1 LIQGIKNPH
10 PLITCHESYLK
21 IPSRATFYLVNPF
34 VVYCDGSF
42 RKFSKYQNI
51 MVLI

>member
-1 LIQGIKNPH
+1 MNLILN
-10 PLITCHESYLK
+10 

-34 VVYCDGSF
+34 IVYRDGSF

-51 MVLI
+51 IVLI